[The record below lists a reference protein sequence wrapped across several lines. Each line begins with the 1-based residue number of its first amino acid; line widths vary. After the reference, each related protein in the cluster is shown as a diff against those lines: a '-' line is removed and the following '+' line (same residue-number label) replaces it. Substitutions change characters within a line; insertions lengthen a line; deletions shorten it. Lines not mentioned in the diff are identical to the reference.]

1 MVNKVWNSDSLI
13 GACVLTARNSLSP
26 SPNPR
31 RPNPV
36 LLLPHPP
43 KLLPTHLL
51 PLRPLHNLHLIRLL
65 SPPHLLLSALWM
77 LELVLKLRSLPAL
90 LWDPSA
96 PRQSQTWR
104 PWASKE
110 ARLKRPCALLST
122 TLTVLSSIFLM
133 FVLDFPGCRER
144 RLLTWFIL
152 GHSRQYPTRA
162 AAARGCSC
170 GPCFTTSSTRRF
182 RPGCL

>member
-1 MVNKVWNSDSLI
+1 MVNKVWNNDSLI

>member
-1 MVNKVWNSDSLI
+1 MVCMVNKVWNTDSLI
-13 GACVLTARNSLSP
+13 GAYILTARNSLSP

-43 KLLPTHLL
+43 RLLPTHLQ
-51 PLRPLHNLHLIRLL
+51 PLRPLRILHLIRLL
-65 SPPHLLLSALWM
+65 SPRHLLLSALWM
-77 LELVLKLRSLPAL
+77 LELVLKLRSLLAL

-96 PRQSQTWR
+96 PRRSQTWR
-104 PWASKE
+104 PWALKE
-110 ARLKRPCALLST
+110 ARSKRPCALPST

-133 FVLDFPGCRER
+133 FVLNFPSCREP
-144 RLLTWFIL
+144 RLLTWFII

-162 AAARGCSC
+162 AAA
-170 GPCFTTSSTRRF
+170 
-182 RPGCL
+182 